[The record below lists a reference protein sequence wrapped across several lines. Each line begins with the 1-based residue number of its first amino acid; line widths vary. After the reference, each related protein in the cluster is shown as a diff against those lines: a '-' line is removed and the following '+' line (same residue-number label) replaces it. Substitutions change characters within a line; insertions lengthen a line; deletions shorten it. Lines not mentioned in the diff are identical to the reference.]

1 MNYAQQWV
9 HEPQAADLLA
19 IKQSTLRTMR
29 RDGRLE
35 AGAHWIYATGKA
47 RVRTR
52 DDGRQ
57 SVSVKYPVFEGCA
70 EAKDYIQSAKAG
82 TPGAN
87 MPFGMYKVQEMNS
100 REVNY
105 FIKKFENS
113 IPIGSEPGGYYKPK
127 FTLVPY
133 PRDPFDCGPNP
144 VTRKF
149 PLWY

>member
-1 MNYAQQWV
+1 MKGVGAIISCV
-9 HEPQAADLLA
+9 ILFSPLPSLASVLIEP
-19 IKQSTLRTMR
+19 
-29 RDGRLE
+29 
-35 AGAHWIYATGKA
+35 IYTYPQRWTGKA
-47 RVRTR
+47 RVKTR

-70 EAKDYIQSAKAG
+70 EAKDSIQSAKAG
-82 TPGAN
+82 TPSAN
-87 MPFGMYKVQEMNS
+87 MPFGMYKVQKMTS

-105 FIKKFENS
+105 FMKKFENS
-113 IPIGSEPGGYYKPK
+113 VPVGSEPSEYYKPK

-133 PRDPFDCGPNP
+133 PREPFDCGPNP